1 MLRCKG
7 LKLKLKVKAEVKA
20 KAEAEVGNFS
30 CHILLSITEETLNLP
45 NFNVLTLMFYVH
57 IVN

>member
-7 LKLKLKVKAEVKA
+7 LKLKLKVKAEV

-45 NFNVLTLMFYVH
+45 KFNVLCLH
-57 IVN
+57 GKLSK

>member
-20 KAEAEVGNFS
+20 EAKVGNFS

-45 NFNVLTLMFYVH
+45 NLMF
-57 IVN
+57 

>member
-7 LKLKLKVKAEVKA
+7 LKLKLKVKAEF

-45 NFNVLTLMFYVH
+45 KFNVLMFYVYM
-57 IVN
+57 VN

>member
-20 KAEAEVGNFS
+20 EAEVGNFS
-30 CHILLSITEETLNLP
+30 CHILLYITAETLNLP
-45 NFNVLTLMFYVH
+45 NFNVLTLMFYVY